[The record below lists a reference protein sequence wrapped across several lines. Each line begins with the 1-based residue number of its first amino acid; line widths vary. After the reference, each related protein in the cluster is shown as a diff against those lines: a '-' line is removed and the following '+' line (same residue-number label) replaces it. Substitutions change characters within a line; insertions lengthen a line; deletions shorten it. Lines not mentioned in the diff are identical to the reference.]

1 MIDWCPIHRVILL
14 KVTLCYGNHNKIW
27 SDGLLSPKAVFKA
40 VRNRYEF
47 DYVDPQQIQIPDIL
61 FINRIY
67 GIFHT
72 QSDYKFCVN
81 QISQQHLHVL
91 ELVIINL
98 ERNCFK

>member
-1 MIDWCPIHRVILL
+1 MIDWRPIHRVILL

-61 FINRIY
+61 LFYSLIESMGYSIPNLI
-67 GIFHT
+67 
-72 QSDYKFCVN
+72 
-81 QISQQHLHVL
+81 ISL
-91 ELVIINL
+91 
-98 ERNCFK
+98 C

>member
-1 MIDWCPIHRVILL
+1 MIDWRPIHRVILL

-47 DYVDPQQIQIPDIL
+47 DYVDTQQIQIPDIL

-72 QSDYKFCVN
+72 QSDYK
-81 QISQQHLHVL
+81 SVL
-91 ELVIINL
+91 IKFLSNTYMYWNSL
-98 ERNCFK
+98 

>member
-61 FINRIY
+61 LFYSLIESMGYSIPNLI
-67 GIFHT
+67 
-72 QSDYKFCVN
+72 
-81 QISQQHLHVL
+81 ISL
-91 ELVIINL
+91 
-98 ERNCFK
+98 C